1 MLNNMMDDFNTS
13 YMIKDVPLNLENI
26 ERMYGLIQD
35 EEQELFE
42 EVVRGVANPEGSGI
56 NKSNA
61 VKEAI
66 DCIYITAQQLRLM
79 GVDVDAALAEVHR
92 SNMSKALPLDGSV
105 KLSDELEIARKRYPQ
120 AGIKEGQRKAV
131 LLCGETNKVIKPT
144 TYSQAVITPQMI
156 GI

>member
-1 MLNNMMDDFNTS
+1 MLNNIMDDFNAS
-13 YMIKDVPLNLENI
+13 YMIKDKRLCTANI
-26 ERMYGLIQD
+26 KTMEGLITD
-35 EEQELFE
+35 EVHELAG
-42 EVVRGVANPEGSGI
+42 EVHVPGFCNAP
-56 NKSNA
+56 NA

-66 DCIYITAQQLRLM
+66 DIIYIAAQQLRLM

-105 KLSDELEIARKRYPQ
+105 KLSDELEIARRRYPQ

-131 LLCGETNKVIKPT
+131 LMCGETNKVIKPT
-144 TYSQAVITPQMI
+144 TYSKAVITPQMI